1 MALAFLNVLGH
12 LLLCR
17 FFRETTMSRFTS
29 IPTALQ
35 DLTVIERQ
43 RLGDNRGYFSRFFC
57 ADEISAF
64 GQVAQINHTMTQA
77 KGVIRGLHFQR
88 APHAETK
95 FVSCLRGAIFDVA
108 VDLRPESPT
117 YLQWHGE
124 ILTEE
129 NARSLLI
136 PAGFAH
142 GFQTLSEN
150 CELIY
155 VHDMPHA
162 PEAEGGAHPL
172 DPKLNIAWPL
182 PVSQMSVRDSNF
194 AML

>member
-1 MALAFLNVLGH
+1 
-12 LLLCR
+12 
-17 FFRETTMSRFTS
+17 MSRFTS

-35 DLTVIERQ
+35 DLIVFERRQ
-43 RLGDNRGYFSRFFC
+43 LGDDRGFFSRFFC
-57 ADEISAF
+57 VDEVSGF
-64 GQVAQINHTMTQA
+64 GSGRVSQINHTMTQA
-77 KGVIRGLHFQR
+77 KGVIRGMHFQR

-95 FVSCLRGAIFDVA
+95 FVSCLKGAIFDVA
-108 VDLRPESPT
+108 VDLRPASPT

-124 ILTEE
+124 VLTEE

-155 VHDMPHA
+155 VHDQPHA
-162 PEAEGGAHPL
+162 PEAEGGVHPL
-172 DPKLNIAWPL
+172 DPKLNISWPL
-182 PVSQMSVRDSNF
+182 AVTQMSVRDSNF